1 MSGGSKFSVHPFL
14 VVHPFRRVVDAYRA
28 GPIRIYCRIR
38 AQILRD
44 RMLREIGQYLPH
56 QGDIAE
62 LGCGFGLFCLCF
74 ASVRPEA
81 RFIGCDLNSGR
92 IGEAKAVAE
101 RLAITNV
108 QFHAGDAVAFSK
120 SLPPQ
125 DCVYMLD
132 LVHHLPPAEV
142 DGFIQAAW
150 DALRPAGTLIIKDV
164 SDRPWLKMAFT
175 WILDVIMTKGEFPDY
190 HGPERFLRLLTG
202 MGGRVHAH
210 YLDDMLPYP
219 HVLYVAHKPT

>member
-1 MSGGSKFSVHPFL
+1 MSDVAKTSVHPFL

-44 RMLREIGQYLPH
+44 RLLREIGQYLPQ
-56 QGDIAE
+56 QGDITE

-74 ASVRPEA
+74 AAVRPEA
-81 RFIGCDLNSGR
+81 RFTGCDLNQGR
-92 IGEAKAVAE
+92 IAEAKNVAE
-101 RLAITNV
+101 RLSLTNV
-108 QFHAGDAVAFSK
+108 QFHAGDAVAFAK
-120 SLPPQ
+120 SLPQQ

-142 DGFIQAAW
+142 NSFVQAAW
-150 DALRPAGTLIIKDV
+150 DSLRPGGTLIIKDV

-190 HGPERFLRLLTG
+190 HGPERFLKLLTG
-202 MGGRVHAH
+202 MGGTVHAH
-210 YLDDMLPYP
+210 YLDDVLPYP
-219 HVLYVAHKPT
+219 HVLYVANKPV